1 MSAGRPRSG
10 VLSSIK
16 TACKAKY
23 KAAVRDAYV
32 ACEHKYDD
40 AIMQSF
46 LNKNPLSFGK
56 LGTLI

>member
-1 MSAGRPRSG
+1 MVFWHFLTSG

-16 TACKAKY
+16 TARKVKY

-32 ACEHKYDD
+32 ECEHVYDD

-46 LNKNPLSFGK
+46 LNKNPPEF
-56 LGTLI
+56 